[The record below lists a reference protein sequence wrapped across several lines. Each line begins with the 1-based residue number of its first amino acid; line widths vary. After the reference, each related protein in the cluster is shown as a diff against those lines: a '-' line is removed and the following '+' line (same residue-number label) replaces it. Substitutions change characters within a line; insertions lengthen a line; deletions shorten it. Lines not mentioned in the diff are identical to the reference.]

1 MRLMRAQVSRDFDV
15 VVKDQSR
22 QDDLAKVMAELRDQY
37 ESIMIKNKQ
46 EQERW
51 FSSQVRRV
59 RI

>member
-59 RI
+59 PI